1 MPQCADSRKRR
12 PSTLARPT
20 TPQPIP
26 QGLCHTV
33 EPYARGGHEGGRPRG
48 RPRFRAT
55 SGGHA
60 QGTSQGK
67 VTREKGHARDTRK
80 ARGERPY
87 ERTHTK
93 HLTIDIAFVR
103 NISLSLLRLRREET
117 GVDCRRRLRGGAAAG
132 SIAGVHARSHLRH
145 GHLPRLLAR
154 VHPRV
159 ALLHRRLLPPASV
172 ILHVSEIPIHAG
184 QTPLAGVK
192 GRIARRNRRKLTAEA
207 LSPAAGLAAACLRLS
222 SVAADPDRRAL
233 RRAASLDCQAA
244 AAACAAR
251 PAAARGT

>member
-1 MPQCADSRKRR
+1 MNRYQNIPEVSVCFVAMCRLAKTAAFNVCAPDHAPTYPIRLS
-12 PSTLARPT
+12 LA
-20 TPQPIP
+20 
-26 QGLCHTV
+26 H
-33 EPYARGGHEGGRPRG
+33 EGGHEGGRPRG

-159 ALLHRRLLPPASV
+159 ALLHRRLLPPVSV
-172 ILHVSEIPIHAG
+172 ILHVSEIPTHAG

-192 GRIARRNRRKLTAEA
+192 G
-207 LSPAAGLAAACLRLS
+207 
-222 SVAADPDRRAL
+222 
-233 RRAASLDCQAA
+233 
-244 AAACAAR
+244 
-251 PAAARGT
+251 